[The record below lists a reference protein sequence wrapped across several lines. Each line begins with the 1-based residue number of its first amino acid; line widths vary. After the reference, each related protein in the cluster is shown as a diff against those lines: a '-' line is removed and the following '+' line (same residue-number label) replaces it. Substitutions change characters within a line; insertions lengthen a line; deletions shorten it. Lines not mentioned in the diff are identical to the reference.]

1 MQVERDEL
9 QKVTVMLP
17 KSLIAKAT
25 QISGVGLTPT
35 LRQGLEKIVT
45 SDVYAKTRQLR
56 GKVKFSI
63 NVDELRED

>member
-1 MQVERDEL
+1 MPAEREEL

-17 KSLIAKAT
+17 KSLIEKVT

-35 LRQGLEKIVT
+35 LRQGLEKIVMA
-45 SDVYAKTRQLR
+45 DVYARTRQLR

>member
-1 MQVERDEL
+1 MPAEREEL

-17 KSLIAKAT
+17 KSLIEKAT

-35 LRQGLEKIVT
+35 LRQGLEKIVMA
-45 SDVYAKTRQLR
+45 DGYARTRQLR